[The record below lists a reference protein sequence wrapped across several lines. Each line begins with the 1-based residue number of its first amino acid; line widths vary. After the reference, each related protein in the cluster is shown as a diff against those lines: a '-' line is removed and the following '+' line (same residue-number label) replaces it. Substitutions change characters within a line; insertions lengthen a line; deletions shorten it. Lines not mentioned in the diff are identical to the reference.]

1 MFLLYVSYSFVFVPD
16 AIKKLRP
23 AASAAGLSLSLSL
36 VLSSQDLHTSSHT
49 CEIIIPQAPPPK
61 LISVI
66 ELHIVCLVRLYDAK
80 VSIPAKTA
88 NFFQLFLPINSFL
101 YDKWVLSPGRMNR
114 GGLIFGVISR
124 TCGKLHVICR
134 DPVCIYHGLFV
145 FRERSFRTP

>member
-1 MFLLYVSYSFVFVPD
+1 MCFLFVRFCPGCHQK
-16 AIKKLRP
+16 AEARCKCSGP
-23 AASAAGLSLSLSL
+23 QLSLSL
-36 VLSSQDLHTSSHT
+36 VLSSQNLHTSSHT

-80 VSIPAKTA
+80 VSIPPETT

-124 TCGKLHVICR
+124 TCGKLHIICR